1 MDNRFCTI
9 LHVRTKTLVGE
20 VMCFFGAVK
29 SKGSR
34 TVQSKKADFVKK
46 KKISLERGF
55 FFIIWGRGQAFVS
68 IFSTQSLLLHIML
81 WGGACMKI
89 VEENEDL
96 PGIQGFLKR
105 GVGGGWG
112 GRWSDLTSSLVFNT
126 LASKYVSFPLH
137 NREARVVI
145 RAAVNLGGE
154 WDKILQKWVPVLP
167 STVLNTE
174 LCFSRFYITS

>member
-9 LHVRTKTLVGE
+9 LHVRIKTLVGE

-46 KKISLERGF
+46 NQFRKSIF
-55 FFIIWGRGQAFVS
+55 FKIWGRGQAFVS

-89 VEENEDL
+89 VEDCREENEDL
-96 PGIQGFLKR
+96 PGIQGFL
-105 GVGGGWG
+105 
-112 GRWSDLTSSLVFNT
+112 
-126 LASKYVSFPLH
+126 
-137 NREARVVI
+137 
-145 RAAVNLGGE
+145 
-154 WDKILQKWVPVLP
+154 
-167 STVLNTE
+167 
-174 LCFSRFYITS
+174 

>member
-34 TVQSKKADFVKK
+34 TVQSKIADFVKK
-46 KKISLERGF
+46 KDQFRKWIF
-55 FFIIWGRGQAFVS
+55 FKIWGRGQAFVS

-89 VEENEDL
+89 VEDCGEENEDL
-96 PGIQGFLKR
+96 LGIQGFL
-105 GVGGGWG
+105 
-112 GRWSDLTSSLVFNT
+112 
-126 LASKYVSFPLH
+126 
-137 NREARVVI
+137 
-145 RAAVNLGGE
+145 
-154 WDKILQKWVPVLP
+154 
-167 STVLNTE
+167 
-174 LCFSRFYITS
+174 